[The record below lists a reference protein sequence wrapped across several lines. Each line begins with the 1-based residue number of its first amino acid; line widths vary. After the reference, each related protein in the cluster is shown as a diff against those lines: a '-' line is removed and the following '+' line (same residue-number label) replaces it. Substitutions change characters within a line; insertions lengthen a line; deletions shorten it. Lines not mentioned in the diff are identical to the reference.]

1 VEVSTTEK
9 NLQNFEKVNKI
20 KKVVSDMKV
29 FSNKE
34 IKPEYPEEDKESKQ
48 RRLGTG
54 RPPELTPDREMERP
68 EIDKNINYGKVEYAG
83 PKAQTGEN
91 AAARYKRLDPISA
104 DSMPDAAY
112 PQIDQL
118 RNQARKKA
126 K

>member
-1 VEVSTTEK
+1 M
-9 NLQNFEKVNKI
+9 NFDKVNKI
-20 KKVVSDMKV
+20 KKVVSDTY
-29 FSNKE
+29 SNQKD
-34 IKPEYPEEDKESKQ
+34 IKPEYPEENKMDKMKKLSNMMKK
-48 RRLGTG
+48 
-54 RPPELTPDREMERP
+54 M
-68 EIDKNINYGKVEYAG
+68 DKDKKEYEG
-83 PKAQTGEN
+83 SKAQTGEN